1 MCKVDGCEGK
11 HRAHGYCGKHYRQIR
26 MFGRLTPEREYRP
39 HYCTVPGCARLHH
52 ARGKC
57 RYHFEKQMMS
67 VSVKAIS

>member
-26 MFGRLTPEREYRP
+26 MFDRLTPEREYRP
-39 HYCTVPGCARLHH
+39 HYCTVRGCVRLHH
-52 ARGKC
+52 TRGEC